1 MKAYLQDVRV
11 YNDACRNGIG
21 RDAVIASIASHA
33 GVKPELQERTVPAGL
48 TPDGCANSHD
58 LPDQLAWFRSV
69 GYLHRDL
76 ELDAV
81 VANRF
86 CERAVQE
93 LGRYAN

>member
-1 MKAYLQDVRV
+1 MKAYVQGVRV
-11 YNDACRNGIG
+11 YNDAYRKGIG
-21 RDAVIASIASHA
+21 RDAVNASIASHT

-48 TPDGCANSHD
+48 NPDGCANSQD
-58 LPDQLAWFRSV
+58 LADQLAWFRSV
-69 GYLHRDL
+69 GYLQRDL

-81 VANRF
+81 VDNRF